1 MPTTSTTMLKARGPP
16 GPHLYDRAEF
26 EERRNVTGVKCIH
39 GASTERPCP
48 RPGTVPYWE
57 DDPSGVK
64 VCDVHHALEPLTD
77 ELLDLSLALDKL
89 AEVEEYAREWN
100 NRPLLALLKRAK
112 AEFAERKS
120 VLDQQLERVE
130 HAIR

>member
-1 MPTTSTTMLKARGPP
+1 MT
-16 GPHLYDRAEF
+16 E
-26 EERRNVTGVKCIH
+26 VKCIH

-48 RPGTVPYWE
+48 RPGTVPYWKDE
-57 DDPSGVK
+57 PSGVK
-64 VCDVHHALEPLTD
+64 VCDVHSALEPLTD

-112 AEFAERKS
+112 AEFAER
-120 VLDQQLERVE
+120 QEFLER
-130 HAIR
+130 HAQTVSFAGR